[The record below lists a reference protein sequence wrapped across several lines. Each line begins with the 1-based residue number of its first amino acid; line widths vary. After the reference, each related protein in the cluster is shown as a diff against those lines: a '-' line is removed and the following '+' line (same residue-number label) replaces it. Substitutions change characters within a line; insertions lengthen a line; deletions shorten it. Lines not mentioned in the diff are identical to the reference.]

1 MIKSFL
7 INTDEL
13 KRMQAK
19 QRQWSD
25 RPKKGGSAF
34 PTWSF
39 LGWFFFFA
47 GEYRF
52 IKQSIHFKF
61 RLLLWNSYF
70 NTSGEIVSLSL
81 SKVWPVII
89 LSLFSDCRKASANQ
103 SYKVQPS
110 DK

>member
-39 LGWFFFFA
+39 LGCFFFFLLVNTDLLN
-47 GEYRF
+47 RV
-52 IKQSIHFKF
+52 SI
-61 RLLLWNSYF
+61 SSSGYF
-70 NTSGEIVSLSL
+70 PGIATLTHQE
-81 SKVWPVII
+81 K
-89 LSLFSDCRKASANQ
+89 LFHLA
-103 SYKVQPS
+103 
-110 DK
+110 